1 MTPKNEQEEQTGE
14 GEVRVLSLGHAP
26 EEAGGDKRR
35 RVPGGSQ
42 LGIRVIR
49 MEQALPR
56 APCGLGV
63 PTSPNP
69 LPLAAVASLGTK
81 LKPGAKSFSQET
93 LGWVGSVL

>member
-63 PTSPNP
+63 PTSPIP
-69 LPLAAVASLGTK
+69 LGSRSFLGHKVKTRSK
-81 LKPGAKSFSQET
+81 ECFSQET